1 MKNQH
6 GRLQHRIGIG
16 SVPHFTL
23 PSGKEKFNSEK
34 FCCQVCRDTSS
45 LINALK
51 KKHQHS

>member
-23 PSGKEKFNSEK
+23 PSGKEKCNSEN
-34 FCCQVCRDTSS
+34 FAARFADTSS
-45 LINALK
+45 LINAGK